1 MAAALKNFYLPT
13 PKRIRII
20 GDSILGF
27 TVALQP
33 MTLGLP
39 LSATEHVWVSF
50 AIAFAGLVGKFIT
63 NLFTDEEAQMTPR
76 EKDIAAKNM
85 PESGN

>member
-1 MAAALKNFYLPT
+1 MAASLKHFYLPT

-33 MTLGLP
+33 LTLVLP
-39 LSATEHVWVSF
+39 LSAENHVWASF
-50 AIAFAGLVGKFIT
+50 GIALCGLVGKFIT
-63 NLFTDEEAQMTPR
+63 NCFKDDDDKLTPM
-76 EKDIAAKNM
+76 EKDIVAQNM
-85 PESGN
+85 PNQ